1 MKTLSSLLFLMVQ
14 MTAFMYAQT
23 PVRVS
28 GRLMNTQRQPLAYV
42 SIGVAGTAVGTVSD
56 EQGKFELY
64 LSSEGNVVFSPIGYR
79 SLTLSTA
86 ALKTNSAEQS
96 IVMEE
101 QPFQLPEIRISNR
114 EQVTKT
120 IGGDKANA
128 KTSTNFAIG
137 SKPSQNL
144 GAEIGRK
151 FNLPHAVC
159 RLEKYRF
166 YLQSNFESVKF
177 RVNVYSLKG
186 MENLLLQNIYYTTS
200 GKVNGWIE
208 IDLTPYAIEVSDNIV
223 VSIQWIESKGKGSY
237 LRMPIQM
244 PALAVHYYKYGSQD
258 SWKKFNGMTTAMN
271 LTFSA
276 VRAK

>member
-1 MKTLSSLLFLMVQ
+1 MRLVSLFLVLQ
-14 MTAFMYAQT
+14 MTACVFAQT
-23 PVRVS
+23 RVS
-28 GRLMNTQRQPLAYV
+28 GKLINTQQQPLAYV
-42 SIGVAGTAVGTVSD
+42 SIGIPGTSIGTVSD
-56 EQGKFELY
+56 EQGNFELY
-64 LSSEGNVVFSPIGYR
+64 LSSEGNVVFSLIGYR
-79 SLTLSTA
+79 SLTLSAA
-86 ALKTNSAEQS
+86 ALKTSSAQQS
-96 IVMEE
+96 ILMEE

-114 EQVTKT
+114 EQITKT
-120 IGGDKANA
+120 IGGDKVNA

-151 FNLPHAVC
+151 FNLPRAVC

-186 MENLLLQNIYYTTS
+186 MENLLSQNIYYTTV

-208 IDLTPYAIEVSDNIV
+208 IDLIPYAIEVNEDVV

-237 LRMPIQM
+237 LRMPIQI

-271 LTFSA
+271 LTFSYG
-276 VRAK
+276 K

>member
-1 MKTLSSLLFLMVQ
+1 MKTRLISLFLVLQ
-14 MTAFMYAQT
+14 MTTCIFAQT
-23 PVRVS
+23 RVT
-28 GRLMNTQRQPLAYV
+28 GKLINTKQQPLGYV
-42 SIGVAGTAVGTVSD
+42 SIGIVGTSVGTVSD
-56 EQGKFELY
+56 EQGHFELY
-64 LSSEGNVVFSPIGYR
+64 LSSEGNVVFSLIGYR
-79 SLTLSTA
+79 SLILSSA
-86 ALKTNSAEQS
+86 ALKTRPTEQP
-96 IVMEE
+96 IVLEE

-120 IGGDKANA
+120 IGGDKINA

-151 FNLPHAVC
+151 FNLPKAPC

-177 RVNVYSLKG
+177 RVNVYSLKS
-186 MENLLLQNIYYTTS
+186 MENLLSENIYYATA
-200 GKVNGWIE
+200 GKVNGWVE
-208 IDLTPYAIEVSDNIV
+208 IDLTPYDIVINEDVV

-244 PALAVHYYKYGSQD
+244 PAMAVHYYKYGSQD
-258 SWKKFNGMTTAMN
+258 KWKKFNGMTTAMN
-271 LTFSA
+271 LTFSYG
-276 VRAK
+276 K

>member
-1 MKTLSSLLFLMVQ
+1 MQTRLISLFLVLQ
-14 MTAFMYAQT
+14 MTTFIFAQT
-23 PVRVS
+23 RVT
-28 GRLMNTQRQPLAYV
+28 GKLINTKQQPLGYV
-42 SIGVAGTAVGTVSD
+42 SIGIVGTSVGTVSD
-56 EQGKFELY
+56 EQGHFELY
-64 LSSEGNVVFSPIGYR
+64 LSSEGNVVFSLIGYR
-79 SLTLSTA
+79 SLILSSA
-86 ALKTNSAEQS
+86 SLKTRPTEQP
-96 IVMEE
+96 IVLEE

-120 IGGDKANA
+120 IGGDKVNA

-151 FNLPHAVC
+151 FNLPKVPC

-177 RVNVYSLKG
+177 RVNVYSLKS
-186 MENLLLQNIYYTTS
+186 MENLLVQNIYYATA
-200 GKVNGWIE
+200 GKVNGWVE
-208 IDLTPYAIEVSDNIV
+208 IDLIPYDIVINEDVV

-244 PALAVHYYKYGSQD
+244 PAMAVHYYKYGSQD
-258 SWKKFNGMTTAMN
+258 KWKKFNGMTTAMN
-271 LTFSA
+271 LTFSYG
-276 VRAK
+276 K

>member
-1 MKTLSSLLFLMVQ
+1 MKTCLFSLFLVLQ
-14 MTAFMYAQT
+14 ITSCIFAQT
-23 PVRVS
+23 RVS
-28 GRLMNTQRQPLAYV
+28 GRLINTQQQPLGYV
-42 SIGVAGTAVGTVSD
+42 SIGIAGTSVGTVSD
-56 EQGKFELY
+56 EQGSFELF
-64 LSSEGNVVFSPIGYR
+64 LPAEGEVLFSLIGYR
-79 SLTLSTA
+79 PLKISTTT
-86 ALKTNSAEQS
+86 LKTRKPDQP
-96 IVMEE
+96 IVLEE

-120 IGGDKANA
+120 IGGEKVN
-128 KTSTNFAIG
+128 TSMSTNFAIG

-151 FNLPHAVC
+151 FNLPKAAC

-177 RVNVYSLKG
+177 RVNVYSLKD
-186 MENLLLQNIYYTTS
+186 MENLLPQNIYYATM

-208 IDLTPYAIEVSDNIV
+208 VDLTPYDIVINEDVV

-237 LRMPIQM
+237 LQMPIQM

-258 SWKKFNGMTTAMN
+258 KWKKFNGMTTAMN
-271 LTFSA
+271 LTFTYG
-276 VRAK
+276 K

>member
-1 MKTLSSLLFLMVQ
+1 MKTLLFFLFLVFQ
-14 MTAFMYAQT
+14 VTAFLYAQT

-28 GRLMNTQRQPLAYV
+28 GQLINSQRQPLSYV
-42 SIGVAGTAVGTVSD
+42 SIGIPGTSVGTVSD

-64 LSSEGNVVFSPIGYR
+64 LSTEGNVVFSLIGYR
-79 SLTLSTA
+79 SLTLSTV
-86 ALKTNSAEQS
+86 ALKTGSAEQS

-114 EQVTKT
+114 DRVTKT
-120 IGGDKANA
+120 IGGDKVNAN
-128 KTSTNFAIG
+128 TSTNFAIG

-151 FNLPHAVC
+151 FNLPNTAC

-177 RVNVYSLKG
+177 RVNVYSLKN

-208 IDLTPYAIEVSDNIV
+208 IDLIPYAIEVSDNIV
-223 VSIQWIESKGKGSY
+223 ISIQWIESKGKGTY

-271 LTFSA
+271 LTFSYG
-276 VRAK
+276 K

>member
-1 MKTLSSLLFLMVQ
+1 MKTRLISLFLILQ
-14 MTAFMYAQT
+14 MTTCVFAQT
-23 PVRVS
+23 RVS
-28 GRLMNTQRQPLAYV
+28 GKLINTQQQPLGYV
-42 SIGVAGTAVGTVSD
+42 SIGIVGTSVGTVSD
-56 EQGKFELY
+56 EQGRFELY
-64 LSSEGNVVFSPIGYR
+64 LSSEGNVVFSLIGYR
-79 SLTLSTA
+79 SLTLSSA
-86 ALKTNSAEQS
+86 ALKTHPTEQP
-96 IVMEE
+96 IVLEE

-120 IGGDKANA
+120 IGGDKADA

-151 FNLPHAVC
+151 FNLPKAAC

-177 RVNVYSLKG
+177 RVNVYSLKS
-186 MENLLLQNIYYTTS
+186 MENLLVQNIYYATA
-200 GKVNGWIE
+200 GKVNGWVE
-208 IDLTPYAIEVSDNIV
+208 IDLTPYDIVINEDVV

-244 PALAVHYYKYGSQD
+244 PAMAVHYYKYGSQD
-258 SWKKFNGMTTAMN
+258 KWKKFNGMTTAMN
-271 LTFSA
+271 LTFSYG
-276 VRAK
+276 K